1 MLVFLNQSVQTG
13 EALLTD
19 VIGVTMTEQA
29 FVEPYNYVTDPE
41 DRWPKGQIVLFES
54 SDGQITLPVAV
65 EDDSVWLSQH
75 QMSLLFDTTKQNVS
89 LHVNNCFK
97 EGELERTEVVKESL
111 TTATDGKNYKV
122 KLYNLDAII
131 SVGYRVKSKRGVE
144 FRRWATAVLRNYVVR
159 GYVANEARLR
169 QLRQTVEVM
178 SRLSEGQIGTRQ
190 VIEIVQSYAQALDL
204 LDDYDNKSIAKPE
217 GSKSSEVLTYDEC
230 RDVISHMRF
239 GSESSLF
246 GVEKDDSFRA
256 SIGDIYASFG
266 GQDAYSSTEEK
277 AANLLYF
284 VVKNHSFLDGNKRI
298 AAAIFL
304 YFLDRNNLLYD
315 AHGEKRLQD
324 DVLVAMTIMIAE
336 SNAEEKEA
344 MVRLVMNFLCVPKQS
359 SSEYCDPSLA

>member
-190 VIEIVQSYAQALDL
+190 VIEIVQSY
-204 LDDYDNKSIAKPE
+204 
-217 GSKSSEVLTYDEC
+217 VTYDEC